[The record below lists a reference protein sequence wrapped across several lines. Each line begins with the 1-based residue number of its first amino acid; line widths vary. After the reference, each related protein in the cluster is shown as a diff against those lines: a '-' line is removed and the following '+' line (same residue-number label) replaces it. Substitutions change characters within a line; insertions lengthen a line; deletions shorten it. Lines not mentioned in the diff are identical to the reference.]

1 MALFRYAFMRLYLYV
16 LSVLFFFIFALAKYK
31 HSYLFTLKKKV
42 MTSVIQSSSSL
53 KGKTIVLGI
62 TGSIAAVRCVEL
74 ARELRRHGAGV
85 HAVMTQAA
93 QKIIHPEAIRY
104 ATGNPVI
111 TEITGDVEHVEFC
124 GIGGKAHL
132 LLIAPCTANTIGK
145 IAHGID
151 DTPVTTFATT
161 AFGSGI
167 LIMIVPAMHESMYDH
182 PIVIENTGKLVE
194 LGVEFV
200 NPIME
205 EGAAK
210 IATNNEIVLRVEKA
224 LGGKTLA
231 GKRILITGGA
241 TAEAIDPI
249 RILTNRASGKTG
261 IELALLAFRRG
272 ADVALVH
279 RGCIGIQGI
288 CEFSVE
294 SAQEM
299 TDTVIEELGKGYDL
313 LISAAAIS
321 DFTVKP
327 SKTKIKSD
335 KGVTLNLKPA
345 PKLIKEVRLKYT
357 GLKIIGFKAET
368 GVTENELIMRARKSM
383 ESSALSMVVA
393 NDVSSGGMGTD
404 TNEVYLIDDGIKK
417 VSGTKHEIAKEIMDK
432 VEAILEV
439 K

>member
-1 MALFRYAFMRLYLYV
+1 M
-16 LSVLFFFIFALAKYK
+16 STQI
-31 HSYLFTLKKKV
+31 
-42 MTSVIQSSSSL
+42 IQSSNSL
-53 KGKTIVLGI
+53 EGKTIVLGI

-74 ARELRRHGAGV
+74 TRELRRHGAGV

-93 QKIIHPEAIRY
+93 QKIIHPEAMRY

-111 TEITGDVEHVEFC
+111 TEITGSVEHVEFC
-124 GIGGKAHL
+124 GIGGRAAL

-151 DTPVTTFATT
+151 DTTVTTFATT

-167 LIMIVPAMHESMYDH
+167 PIMIVPAMHESMYDH
-182 PIVIENTGKLVE
+182 PIVIENIGKLTE

-200 NPIME
+200 NPILE

-210 IATNNEIVLRVEKA
+210 IASNEEIVLRAERA
-224 LGGKTLA
+224 LGSKNLA

-261 IELALLAFRRG
+261 IELALEAFRRG
-272 ADVALVH
+272 ADVTLVH

-288 CEFSVE
+288 CEFNVE
-294 SAQEM
+294 SAQDM
-299 TDTVIEELGKGYDL
+299 TETVLEELGKGYDL

-327 SKTKIKSD
+327 SKNKIKSD
-335 KGVTLNLKPA
+335 KEVTLTLKPA
-345 PKLIKEVRLKYT
+345 PKLIKQVRLKYPE
-357 GLKIIGFKAET
+357 LKIIGFKAET
-368 GVTENELIMRARKSM
+368 GVTEDELIMSARSSM
-383 ESSALSMVVA
+383 ESSRLSMVVA

-432 VEAILEV
+432 VGALL
-439 K
+439 

>member
-1 MALFRYAFMRLYLYV
+1 M
-16 LSVLFFFIFALAKYK
+16 STQI
-31 HSYLFTLKKKV
+31 
-42 MTSVIQSSSSL
+42 IQTSSSL
-53 KGKTIVLGI
+53 QGKTIVLGI

-74 ARELRRHGAGV
+74 ARELRRHGADV

-93 QKIIHPEAIRY
+93 QKILHPEAMRY

-111 TEITGDVEHVEFC
+111 MEITGDVEHVEFC
-124 GIGGKAHL
+124 GIGGKASL

-161 AFGSGI
+161 AFGSRI
-167 LIMIVPAMHESMYDH
+167 PIMIVPAMHESMYDH
-182 PIVIENTGKLVE
+182 PIVIENTGKLTE
-194 LGVEFV
+194 LGVEFI

-210 IATNNEIVLRVEKA
+210 IATIDEIVLRVERA
-224 LGGKTLA
+224 LGGKSLA
-231 GKRILITGGA
+231 GKRILITAGA

-261 IELALLAFRRG
+261 IELALEAFRRG

-288 CEFSVE
+288 CEFDVE
-294 SAQEM
+294 SAQDM
-299 TDTVIEELGKGYDL
+299 TDTVAEELGKGYDL

-321 DFTVKP
+321 DFTVTP
-327 SKTKIKSD
+327 SKNKIKSD
-335 KGVTLNLKPA
+335 REVTLPLKPA
-345 PKLIKEVRLKYT
+345 PKLIKEVRAKYPE
-357 GLKIIGFKAET
+357 LKIIGFKAET
-368 GVTENELIMRARKSM
+368 GITEDELIRRARESM
-383 ESSALSMVVA
+383 EPLNLAMVVA
-393 NDVSSGGMGTD
+393 NDVSKGGMGTD
-404 TNEVYLIDDGIKK
+404 TNDVYLIDDAVKR
-417 VSGTKHEIAKEIMDK
+417 VSGTKHEIAVEIMDK
-432 VEAILEV
+432 VEAIL

>member
-1 MALFRYAFMRLYLYV
+1 M
-16 LSVLFFFIFALAKYK
+16 STQI
-31 HSYLFTLKKKV
+31 
-42 MTSVIQSSSSL
+42 IQSSNSL
-53 KGKTIVLGI
+53 EGKTIVLGI

-93 QKIIHPEAIRY
+93 QKILHPEAMRY

-124 GIGGKAHL
+124 GIGGKASL

-167 LIMIVPAMHESMYDH
+167 PIIIVPAMHESMYDQ
-182 PIVIENTGKLVE
+182 PIVIENTGKLAE

-200 NPIME
+200 NPVME

-210 IATNNEIVLRVEKA
+210 IATNEEIVLRVERA
-224 LGGKTLA
+224 LGGKSLA

-261 IELALLAFRRG
+261 IELALSAFRRG
-272 ADVALVH
+272 AIVTLVH

-288 CEFSVE
+288 CEFNAE
-294 SAQEM
+294 SAQGM
-299 TDTVIEELGKGYDL
+299 KDTVIEELDKGYDL

-327 SKTKIKSD
+327 SKNKIKSD
-335 KGVTLNLKPA
+335 KEVALDLRPA
-345 PKLIKEVRLKYT
+345 PKLLKEVRSKYPK
-357 GLKIIGFKAET
+357 LKIIGFKAET
-368 GVTENELIMRARKSM
+368 GVTEDELIKRARESM
-383 ESSALSMVVA
+383 ESSGLSMVVA

-404 TNEVYLIDDGIKK
+404 TNEVYLIDNGIKR
-417 VSGTKHEIAKEIMDK
+417 VSGTKRQIAEEIMDK
-432 VEAILEV
+432 VETIL
-439 K
+439 

>member
-1 MALFRYAFMRLYLYV
+1 MAQITR
-16 LSVLFFFIFALAKYK
+16 
-31 HSYLFTLKKKV
+31 
-42 MTSVIQSSSSL
+42 TSNSL
-53 KGKTIVLGI
+53 EDKTIVLGI

-74 ARELRRHGAGV
+74 ARELRRHGASV

-93 QKIIHPEAIRY
+93 QKIIHPEAMRY
-104 ATGNPVI
+104 ATGKPVI
-111 TEITGDVEHVEFC
+111 TEITGGVEHVEFC
-124 GIGGKAHL
+124 GIGGKASL

-167 LIMIVPAMHESMYDH
+167 PIMIVPAMHESMYDH
-182 PIVIENTGKLVE
+182 PIVIENIGKLTE
-194 LGVEFV
+194 LGVDFV
-200 NPIME
+200 TPILE

-210 IATNNEIVLRVEKA
+210 IASNEEIVLRAERT
-224 LGGKTLA
+224 LGRKTLA
-231 GKRILITGGA
+231 GKSILITGGA

-272 ADVALVH
+272 ADVTLVH

-288 CEFSVE
+288 CEFNVE
-294 SAQEM
+294 SAKDM

-335 KGVTLNLKPA
+335 KEVTLTLKPA
-345 PKLIKEVRLKYT
+345 PKLLREARSKYPK
-357 GLKIIGFKAET
+357 LKIIGFKAET
-368 GVTENELIMRARKSM
+368 GVTENELVKRARKSM
-383 ESSALSMVVA
+383 ESSRLSMVVA
-393 NDVSSGGMGTD
+393 NDVSSGGMGAD
-404 TNEVYLIDDGIKK
+404 TNEVYLVDDGIKK
-417 VSGTKHEIAKEIMDK
+417 VSGTKQVIAKEIMDK
-432 VEAILEV
+432 VEALL
-439 K
+439 

>member
-1 MALFRYAFMRLYLYV
+1 M
-16 LSVLFFFIFALAKYK
+16 STQI
-31 HSYLFTLKKKV
+31 
-42 MTSVIQSSSSL
+42 IQSSNSL
-53 KGKTIVLGI
+53 EGKTIVLGI

-74 ARELRRHGAGV
+74 ARELRRHGASV

-93 QKIIHPEAIRY
+93 QKIIHPEAMRY

-111 TEITGDVEHVEFC
+111 TEITGGVEHVEFC
-124 GIGGKAHL
+124 GIGGRASL

-151 DTPVTTFATT
+151 DTTVTTFATT
-161 AFGSGI
+161 AFGAGI
-167 LIMIVPAMHESMYDH
+167 PIIIVPAMHESMYDH
-182 PIVIENTGKLVE
+182 PIVIENTGKLTE

-200 NPIME
+200 APVTE

-210 IATNNEIVLRVEKA
+210 MAANEEIVLRAERA
-224 LGGKTLA
+224 LGGKSLA

-272 ADVALVH
+272 ADVTLVH

-288 CEFSVE
+288 CEFNAE
-294 SAQEM
+294 SAQDM
-299 TDTVIEELGKGYDL
+299 TESVLEELGKGYDL

-321 DFTVKP
+321 DFTVEP
-327 SKTKIKSD
+327 SKNKIKSD
-335 KGVTLNLKPA
+335 KDVTLSLKPA
-345 PKLIKEVRLKYT
+345 PKLIKEARAKYPE
-357 GLKIIGFKAET
+357 LKIIGFKAET
-368 GVTENELIMRARKSM
+368 GVTRDELVKRARKSM
-383 ESSALSMVVA
+383 KESGLSMVVA
-393 NDVSSGGMGTD
+393 NDVSKGGMGTD
-404 TNEVYLIDDGIKK
+404 TNDVYLIDDAVKR
-417 VSGTKHEIAKEIMDK
+417 VSGTKRQIAIEIMDK
-432 VEAILEV
+432 VEALLEV

>member
-1 MALFRYAFMRLYLYV
+1 MSAQ
-16 LSVLFFFIFALAKYK
+16 I
-31 HSYLFTLKKKV
+31 
-42 MTSVIQSSSSL
+42 IQSSNSL

-74 ARELRRHGAGV
+74 ARELRRHGASV

-93 QKIIHPEAIRY
+93 QKIIHPEAMRY
-104 ATGNPVI
+104 ATGNPVV

-124 GIGGKAHL
+124 GIGGKASL

-161 AFGSGI
+161 AFGSSI
-167 LIMIVPAMHESMYDH
+167 PIMIVPAMHGSMYDH
-182 PIVIENTGKLVE
+182 PIVIENTGKLTE

-200 NPIME
+200 NPVTE

-210 IATNNEIVLRVEKA
+210 IAANEEIVLRAERT
-224 LGGKTLA
+224 LGGKSLA
-231 GKRILITGGA
+231 GKRILVTGGA

-261 IELALLAFRRG
+261 VELALLAFRRG
-272 ADVALVH
+272 ADVTLVH

-288 CEFSVE
+288 CEFNVE
-294 SAQEM
+294 SAQDM

-335 KGVTLNLKPA
+335 KGVTLTLKPA
-345 PKLIKEVRLKYT
+345 PKLIKEVRLKYP

-368 GVTENELIMRARKSM
+368 GVTPDELVKRARKSM
-383 ESSALSMVVA
+383 KESGLSMVVA
-393 NDVSSGGMGTD
+393 NDVSKGGMGTD
-404 TNEVYLIDDGIKK
+404 TNEVYLIDDGIKR
-417 VSGTKHEIAKEIMDK
+417 VSGTKHEIAIEIMDK

-439 K
+439 R